1 MLNKNQFMKN
11 LFSIEDIEDEYV
23 RNRLQELTKKEYL
36 LGIQINGSR
45 ATGFAQPKADWD
57 GFLYV
62 TEEYYSSLSLKEIH
76 ILEFDETVEPKRLLF
91 DFLLITDKWMEER
104 LNSPQ
109 DVEHYAF
116 VEGKIIYDPTGKLK
130 EWTKKIAQYPEEE
143 HEIRLKAKYMQWRE
157 SVGFGLVN
165 EKRGFE
171 TNKNVNLHRAVLA
184 AIHLWFT
191 IKKSWTPPLKWWSF
205 HAKKLGMDNNIYT
218 LFEKIINNPDLEDMK
233 KLDSMFKEMIK
244 ESGFDF
250 IENMYEVYME
260 YYRANR
266 SEAFHRHMYL

>member
-157 SVGFGLVN
+157 SVGFGLVIN
-165 EKRGFE
+165 
-171 TNKNVNLHRAVLA
+171 
-184 AIHLWFT
+184 
-191 IKKSWTPPLKWWSF
+191 
-205 HAKKLGMDNNIYT
+205 KKLNSQGAGFISVEHPSYYT
-218 LFEKIINNPDLEDMK
+218 GDK
-233 KLDSMFKEMIK
+233 
-244 ESGFDF
+244 
-250 IENMYEVYME
+250 
-260 YYRANR
+260 
-266 SEAFHRHMYL
+266 